1 MILKK
6 LMKLQKM
13 IVTNKDLSEFN
24 SLQIAVNTKYYIECK
39 TDSDIEE
46 AFKFLKKNKI
56 KFLILGEGTNVVF
69 TKPYD
74 GLIIKNSFKKE
85 KKINKNK
92 VKVSSGYNWDR
103 FVRFCIK
110 NSLYGLENLSGI
122 PGTVG
127 AGPIQNIGAY
137 GEEIS
142 DYIEYI
148 EVFNLKT
155 GNVEILNNMNC
166 NFDYRDSLFKKHKHL
181 FIKNVFFKLKEK
193 FIANNSY
200 QDLQDYRYKKASEL
214 RQRILR
220 IRNQKLENY
229 LTKPNVGSFFK
240 NPLINKKDLKKL
252 LSEEADLKFYK
263 HDALIKV
270 SAAWLI
276 ERCNLKG
283 MKFNKARVSKKH
295 SLVLINE
302 DKSPNSILKLKN
314 KVKTTVSKKYNIS
327 LEEEPT
333 II

>member
-1 MILKK
+1 
-6 LMKLQKM
+6 M

-24 SLQIAVNTKYYIECK
+24 SLQIAVNAKYYLECK
-39 TDSDIEE
+39 TDSEIEQ
-46 AFKFLKKNKI
+46 AFQFIKKNKI

-85 KKINKNK
+85 KKIYKNK

-122 PGTVG
+122 PGTIG

-142 DYIEYI
+142 DYIEHI

-181 FIKNVFFKLKEK
+181 FIKNVFFKLKEN

-200 QDLQDYRYKKASEL
+200 QDLQDYRFKKASEL
-214 RQRILR
+214 RKRVLR

-283 MKFNKARVSKKH
+283 MQFNKARVSKKH

-314 KVKTTVSKKYNIS
+314 KVKTTVSKKYNIR

>member
-1 MILKK
+1 
-6 LMKLQKM
+6 MKLQKM

-24 SLQIAVNTKYYIECK
+24 SLQIAVNAKYYLECK
-39 TDSDIEE
+39 TDSEIEQ
-46 AFKFLKKNKI
+46 AFQFIKKNKI

-127 AGPIQNIGAY
+127 AGPIQYIGAY

-142 DYIEYI
+142 DYIEHI

-181 FIKNVFFKLKEK
+181 FIKNVFFKLKEN

-200 QDLQDYRYKKASEL
+200 QDLQDYRFKKASEL
-214 RQRILR
+214 RKRVLR

-283 MKFNKARVSKKH
+283 MQFNKARVSKKH
-295 SLVLINE
+295 SLVFINE

-314 KVKTTVSKKYNIS
+314 KVKTTVSKKYNIR

>member
-1 MILKK
+1 
-6 LMKLQKM
+6 M

-24 SLQIAVNTKYYIECK
+24 SLQIAVNAKYYLDCK
-39 TDSDIEE
+39 TDSEIEQ
-46 AFKFLKKNKI
+46 AFQFIKKNKI

-85 KKINKNK
+85 KKIYKNK

-142 DYIEYI
+142 DYIEHI

-193 FIANNSY
+193 FVANNSY
-200 QDLQDYRYKKASEL
+200 QDLQDYRFKKASEL
-214 RQRILR
+214 RQRVLR

-283 MKFNKARVSKKH
+283 MQFNKARVSKKH

-314 KVKTTVSKKYNIS
+314 KVKTTVSKKYNIR

>member
-1 MILKK
+1 
-6 LMKLQKM
+6 M

-24 SLQIAVNTKYYIECK
+24 SLQIAVNAKYYIECK

-46 AFKFLKKNKI
+46 AFQFTKKNKI

-69 TKPYD
+69 TKPYK

-85 KKINKNK
+85 KKIYKNK
-92 VKVSSGYNWDR
+92 VKVSSGFNWDR
-103 FVRFCIK
+103 FVTFCIK

-142 DYIEYI
+142 DYIEHI

-155 GNVEILNNMNC
+155 GNIEILNNMNC

-200 QDLQDYRYKKASEL
+200 QDLQDYRFKKASEL
-214 RQRILR
+214 RKRILR

-252 LSEEADLKFYK
+252 LSDEVDLKFYK

-276 ERCNLKG
+276 ERCDLKG
-283 MKFNKARVSKKH
+283 MQLNKARVSRKH

-314 KVKTTVSKKYNIS
+314 KVKTTVSKKYNIR

>member
-1 MILKK
+1 
-6 LMKLQKM
+6 MKLQKM
-13 IVTNKDLSEFN
+13 IVTDKDLRKFN
-24 SLQIAVNTKYYIECK
+24 SLQIGVKAKYYIECK
-39 TDSDIEE
+39 TDHDLEV
-46 AFKFLKKNKI
+46 AFKFIKKNKS

-69 TKPYD
+69 TKPFA
-74 GLIIKNSFKKE
+74 GLIIKNAFKKE
-85 KKINKNK
+85 KKIFKNK

-103 FVRFCIK
+103 FVSFCIK

-142 DYIEYI
+142 DYVEHI
-148 EVFNLKT
+148 EVYNFKT
-155 GNVEILNNMNC
+155 GNLETLNNINC
-166 NFDYRDSLFKKHKHL
+166 NFDYRHSFFKKNKHL
-181 FIKNVFFKLKEK
+181 FIKNVFFRLKDE

-200 QDLQDYRYKKASEL
+200 EDLRFYEFKNASQL
-214 RQRILR
+214 RKRVLK
-220 IRNQKLENY
+220 IRNKKLENY
-229 LTKPNVGSFFK
+229 LRMPNVGSFFK
-240 NPLINKKDLKKL
+240 NPLIEKEDLKKL
-252 LSEEADLKFYK
+252 LSQEDNLKFYN
-263 HDALIKV
+263 HNSLIKV

-283 MKFNKARVSKKH
+283 MKYDKASVSTKH
-295 SLVLINE
+295 SLILINE

-314 KVKTTVSKKYNIS
+314 KIKKAVLNKYNIR

>member
-1 MILKK
+1 
-6 LMKLQKM
+6 M

-24 SLQIAVNTKYYIECK
+24 SLQISVKAKYYIECK

-46 AFKFLKKNKI
+46 AFQFTKKNKI

-69 TKPYD
+69 TKSYE

-85 KKINKNK
+85 KKIYKNK
-92 VKVSSGYNWDR
+92 VKVSSGFNWDR
-103 FVRFCIK
+103 FVTFCIK
-110 NSLYGLENLSGI
+110 NSFYGLENLSGI

-142 DYIEYI
+142 EYIEHI

-200 QDLQDYRYKKASEL
+200 QDLQDYRFKKASEL
-214 RQRILR
+214 RKRILR

-240 NPLINKKDLKKL
+240 NPLIKKKDLKKL
-252 LSEEADLKFYK
+252 LSEEVDLKFYK

-283 MKFNKARVSKKH
+283 MRLNKARVSRKH

-314 KVKTTVSKKYNIS
+314 KVKTTVSKKYNIR

>member
-1 MILKK
+1 
-6 LMKLQKM
+6 M

-24 SLQIAVNTKYYIECK
+24 SLQIAVNAKYYIECK

-46 AFKFLKKNKI
+46 AFQFTKKNKI

-69 TKPYD
+69 TKPYE

-85 KKINKNK
+85 KKIYKNK

-103 FVRFCIK
+103 FVTFCIK

-142 DYIEYI
+142 KYIEHI

-200 QDLQDYRYKKASEL
+200 QDLQDYRFKKASEL
-214 RQRILR
+214 RKRILR

-240 NPLINKKDLKKL
+240 NPLIKKKDLKKL
-252 LSEEADLKFYK
+252 LSEEVDLKFYK

-283 MKFNKARVSKKH
+283 IQLNKARVSRKH

-314 KVKTTVSKKYNIS
+314 KVKTTVSKKYNIR

>member
-1 MILKK
+1 
-6 LMKLQKM
+6 M
-13 IVTNKDLSEFN
+13 IVTNKDLSKIN
-24 SLQIAVNTKYYIECK
+24 SLQISVKAKYYIECK

-46 AFKFLKKNKI
+46 AFQFTKKNKI

-69 TKPYD
+69 TKPYE

-85 KKINKNK
+85 KKIYKNK

-103 FVRFCIK
+103 FVTFCIK

-142 DYIEYI
+142 DYIEHI

-166 NFDYRDSLFKKHKHL
+166 NFDYRDSLFKKYKHL

-200 QDLQDYRYKKASEL
+200 QDLQDYRFKKASEL
-214 RQRILR
+214 RKRILR

-252 LSEEADLKFYK
+252 LSEEVDLKFYK

-283 MKFNKARVSKKH
+283 MQLNKARVSRKH

-314 KVKTTVSKKYNIS
+314 KVKTTVSKKYNIR

>member
-1 MILKK
+1 
-6 LMKLQKM
+6 M

-24 SLQIAVNTKYYIECK
+24 SLQIAVNAKYYIECK

-46 AFKFLKKNKI
+46 AFQFTKKNKI

-69 TKPYD
+69 TKPYK

-85 KKINKNK
+85 KKIYKNK
-92 VKVSSGYNWDR
+92 VKVSSGFNWDR
-103 FVRFCIK
+103 FVTFCIK

-142 DYIEYI
+142 DYIEHI

-155 GNVEILNNMNC
+155 GNIEILNNMNC

-200 QDLQDYRYKKASEL
+200 QDLQDYRFKKASEL
-214 RQRILR
+214 RKRILR

-252 LSEEADLKFYK
+252 LSEEVDLKFYK

-283 MKFNKARVSKKH
+283 MQLNKARVSRKH

-314 KVKTTVSKKYNIS
+314 KVKTTVSKKYNIR

>member
-1 MILKK
+1 
-6 LMKLQKM
+6 M

-24 SLQIAVNTKYYIECK
+24 SLQIAVNAKYYIECK

-46 AFKFLKKNKI
+46 AFQFTKKNKI

-69 TKPYD
+69 TKPYE
-74 GLIIKNSFKKE
+74 GLVIKNSFKKE
-85 KKINKNK
+85 KKIYKNK

-103 FVRFCIK
+103 FVTFCIK

-137 GEEIS
+137 GKEIS
-142 DYIEYI
+142 DYIEHI

-200 QDLQDYRYKKASEL
+200 QDLQDYRFKKASEL
-214 RQRILR
+214 RKRILR

-252 LSEEADLKFYK
+252 LSEEVDLKFYK

-283 MKFNKARVSKKH
+283 MQLNKARVSRKH

-314 KVKTTVSKKYNIS
+314 KVKSTVSKKYNIR

>member
-1 MILKK
+1 
-6 LMKLQKM
+6 M
-13 IVTNKDLSEFN
+13 IVTNKDLSKFN
-24 SLQIAVNTKYYIECK
+24 SLQIAVNAKYYIECK

-46 AFKFLKKNKI
+46 AFHFVKKNKI

-69 TKPYD
+69 TKPFK

-85 KKINKNK
+85 KKIYKNK

-142 DYIEYI
+142 DYIEHI

-181 FIKNVFFKLKEK
+181 FIKNVFFKLKEN

-200 QDLQDYRYKKASEL
+200 QDLQDYRFKKASEL
-214 RQRILR
+214 RKRVLR

-283 MKFNKARVSKKH
+283 MQFNKARVSKKH

-314 KVKTTVSKKYNIS
+314 KVKTTVSKKYNIR

>member
-1 MILKK
+1 
-6 LMKLQKM
+6 M
-13 IVTNKDLSEFN
+13 IVTNKDLSKIN
-24 SLQIAVNTKYYIECK
+24 SLQISVKAKYYIECK

-46 AFKFLKKNKI
+46 AFQFTKKNKI

-69 TKPYD
+69 TKPYE

-85 KKINKNK
+85 KKIYKNK

-103 FVRFCIK
+103 FVTFCIK

-142 DYIEYI
+142 DYIEHI

-166 NFDYRDSLFKKHKHL
+166 NFDYRDSLFKKYKHL

-200 QDLQDYRYKKASEL
+200 QDLQVYKFKKASEL
-214 RQRILR
+214 RNRILK

-240 NPLINKKDLKKL
+240 NPLIKKKDLKKL
-252 LSEEADLKFYK
+252 LSEEPDLKFYK
-263 HDALIKV
+263 HNALIKV

-276 ERCNLKG
+276 ERSNLKG
-283 MKFNKARVSKKH
+283 LQFNKARVSKKH
-295 SLVLINE
+295 SLVLING

-314 KVKTTVSKKYNIS
+314 KIKTTVLNKYNIR

-333 II
+333 IVYD

>member
-1 MILKK
+1 
-6 LMKLQKM
+6 M

-24 SLQIAVNTKYYIECK
+24 SLQIAVNAKYYLECK
-39 TDSDIEE
+39 TDSEIEQ
-46 AFKFLKKNKI
+46 AFQFIKKNKI

-85 KKINKNK
+85 KKIYKNK

-142 DYIEYI
+142 DYIEHI

-181 FIKNVFFKLKEK
+181 FIKNVFFKLKEN

-200 QDLQDYRYKKASEL
+200 QDLQDYSFKKASEL
-214 RQRILR
+214 RKRVLR

-263 HDALIKV
+263 HNALIKV

-283 MKFNKARVSKKH
+283 MQFNKARVSKKH

-314 KVKTTVSKKYNIS
+314 KVKTTVSKKYNIR

>member
-1 MILKK
+1 
-6 LMKLQKM
+6 M

-24 SLQIAVNTKYYIECK
+24 SLQIAVNAKYYLECK
-39 TDSDIEE
+39 TDSEIEQ
-46 AFKFLKKNKI
+46 AFQFIKKNKI

-69 TKPYD
+69 TKPYE

-85 KKINKNK
+85 KKIYKNK

-142 DYIEYI
+142 DYIEHI

-181 FIKNVFFKLKEK
+181 FIKNVFFKLKEN

-200 QDLQDYRYKKASEL
+200 QDLQDYRFKKASEL
-214 RQRILR
+214 RKRVLR

-252 LSEEADLKFYK
+252 LSDEADLKFYK

-283 MKFNKARVSKKH
+283 MQFNKARVSKKH

-314 KVKTTVSKKYNIS
+314 KVKTTVSKKYNIR

>member
-1 MILKK
+1 
-6 LMKLQKM
+6 M

-24 SLQIAVNTKYYIECK
+24 SLQIAVNAKYYLECK
-39 TDSDIEE
+39 TDSEIEQ
-46 AFKFLKKNKI
+46 AFQFIKKNKI

-142 DYIEYI
+142 DYIEHI

-200 QDLQDYRYKKASEL
+200 QDLQDYRFKKASEL
-214 RQRILR
+214 RQRVLR

-283 MKFNKARVSKKH
+283 MQFNKARVSKKH

-314 KVKTTVSKKYNIS
+314 KVKTTVSKKYNIR

>member
-1 MILKK
+1 
-6 LMKLQKM
+6 MKLQKM

-24 SLQIAVNTKYYIECK
+24 SLQIAVNAKYYIECK
-39 TDSDIEE
+39 TDSDIDE
-46 AFKFLKKNKI
+46 AFQFIKKNKI

-142 DYIEYI
+142 DYIEHI

-181 FIKNVFFKLKEK
+181 FIKNVFFKLKEN

-200 QDLQDYRYKKASEL
+200 QDLQDYRFKKASEL
-214 RQRILR
+214 RQRVLR

-283 MKFNKARVSKKH
+283 MQFNKARVSKKH

-314 KVKTTVSKKYNIS
+314 KVKTTVSKKYNIR

>member
-1 MILKK
+1 
-6 LMKLQKM
+6 M

-24 SLQIAVNTKYYIECK
+24 SLQIAVNAKYYIECK

-46 AFKFLKKNKI
+46 AFQFTKKNKI

-142 DYIEYI
+142 KYIEHI

-200 QDLQDYRYKKASEL
+200 QDLQDYRFKKASEL
-214 RQRILR
+214 RKRILR

-240 NPLINKKDLKKL
+240 NPLIKKKDLKKL
-252 LSEEADLKFYK
+252 LSEEVDLKFYK

-283 MKFNKARVSKKH
+283 MQLNKARVSKKH

-314 KVKTTVSKKYNIS
+314 KVKTTVSKKYNIR

>member
-1 MILKK
+1 
-6 LMKLQKM
+6 M
-13 IVTNKDLSEFN
+13 IVTNKDLSKIN
-24 SLQIAVNTKYYIECK
+24 SLQIAVNAKYYIECK

-46 AFKFLKKNKI
+46 AFQFTKKNKI

-69 TKPYD
+69 TKPYE

-85 KKINKNK
+85 KKIYKNK

-103 FVRFCIK
+103 FVTFCIK

-142 DYIEYI
+142 KYIEHI

-166 NFDYRDSLFKKHKHL
+166 NFDYRDSLFKKYKHL

-200 QDLQDYRYKKASEL
+200 QDLQDYRFKKASEL
-214 RQRILR
+214 RKRILR

-240 NPLINKKDLKKL
+240 NPLIKKKDLKKL
-252 LSEEADLKFYK
+252 LSEEVDLKFYK

-283 MKFNKARVSKKH
+283 MQLNKARVSKKH

-314 KVKTTVSKKYNIS
+314 KVKTTVSKKYNIR

>member
-1 MILKK
+1 
-6 LMKLQKM
+6 M

-24 SLQIAVNTKYYIECK
+24 SLQIAVNAKYYIECK

-46 AFKFLKKNKI
+46 AFQFIKKNKI

-69 TKPYD
+69 TKPYE

-85 KKINKNK
+85 KKIYKNK

-103 FVRFCIK
+103 FVTFCIK

-142 DYIEYI
+142 DYIEHI

-200 QDLQDYRYKKASEL
+200 QDLQDYRFKKASEL
-214 RQRILR
+214 RKRVLR

-283 MKFNKARVSKKH
+283 MQFNKARVSKKH

-314 KVKTTVSKKYNIS
+314 KVKTTVSKKYNIR

>member
-1 MILKK
+1 
-6 LMKLQKM
+6 MKLQKM

-24 SLQIAVNTKYYIECK
+24 SLQIAVNAKYYLECK
-39 TDSDIEE
+39 TDSEIEQ
-46 AFKFLKKNKI
+46 AFQFIKKNKI

-92 VKVSSGYNWDR
+92 VKISSGYNWDR

-122 PGTVG
+122 PGSVG

-142 DYIEYI
+142 DYIEHI

-181 FIKNVFFKLKEK
+181 FIKNVFFKLKEN

-200 QDLQDYRYKKASEL
+200 QDLQDYRFKKASEL
-214 RQRILR
+214 RKRVLR

-252 LSEEADLKFYK
+252 LSQEADLKFYK

-283 MKFNKARVSKKH
+283 MQFNKARVSKKH

-314 KVKTTVSKKYNIS
+314 KVKTTVSKKYNIR

>member
-1 MILKK
+1 
-6 LMKLQKM
+6 MKLQKM

-24 SLQIAVNTKYYIECK
+24 SLKIAVKAKYFIECK
-39 TDSDIEE
+39 TDHDLEV
-46 AFKFLKKNKI
+46 AFQFIKKNKI

-69 TKPYD
+69 TKPFA
-74 GLIIKNSFKKE
+74 GLIIKNVFKKE
-85 KKINKNK
+85 KKIYKNK

-103 FVRFCIK
+103 FVSFCIK

-142 DYIEYI
+142 NYIEHI
-148 EVFNLKT
+148 EVYNFKT
-155 GNVEILNNMNC
+155 GNLETLNNMNC
-166 NFDYRDSLFKKHKHL
+166 NFNYRHSFFKKNKHL
-181 FIKNVFFKLKEK
+181 FIKNIFFKLKDK
-193 FIANNSY
+193 FYANNSY
-200 QDLQDYRYKKASEL
+200 QDLQIYKFKNASQL
-214 RQRILR
+214 RKRVLK
-220 IRNQKLENY
+220 IRNKKLENY
-229 LTKPNVGSFFK
+229 LKMPNVGSFFK
-240 NPLINKKDLKKL
+240 NPLINEKDLKKL
-252 LSEEADLKFYK
+252 LSQEDNLKFYNHK
-263 HDALIKV
+263 SLIKV

-283 MKFNKARVSKKH
+283 MQYDKARVSTRH

-302 DKSPNSILKLKN
+302 DKSPDSILNLK
-314 KVKTTVSKKYNIS
+314 SKIKNAVFNKYNIR

>member
-1 MILKK
+1 MKPRKK
-6 LMKLQKM
+6 
-13 IVTNKDLSEFN
+13 IVTNKNLSELN
-24 SLQIAVNTKYYIECK
+24 SLQIAVNAKYYIECK

-46 AFKFLKKNKI
+46 AFQFIKKNKI

-69 TKPYD
+69 TKPFE
-74 GLIIKNSFKKE
+74 GLIIKNLFKKE
-85 KKINKNK
+85 KRIYKNK
-92 VKVSSGYNWDR
+92 VKISSGYNWDR
-103 FVRFCIK
+103 FVTFCIK

-142 DYIEYI
+142 NYIEHI
-148 EVFNLKT
+148 EVFNFKT

-166 NFDYRDSLFKKHKHL
+166 NFDYRDSLFKKHKYL
-181 FIKNVFFKLKEK
+181 FIKNVFFKLKDK

-200 QDLQDYRYKKASEL
+200 QDLQVYRFKKASEL
-214 RQRILR
+214 RKSILK
-220 IRNQKLENY
+220 IRNKKLENY
-229 LTKPNVGSFFK
+229 LKKPNVGSFFK
-240 NPLINKKDLKKL
+240 NPLIKKKELKKL

-263 HDALIKV
+263 HNSLIKI

-276 ERCNLKG
+276 EKCNLKG
-283 MKFNKARVSKKH
+283 IQFNKARVSNKH

-314 KVKTTVSKKYNIS
+314 KVKTIVSNKYNIK

>member
-1 MILKK
+1 
-6 LMKLQKM
+6 M

-24 SLQIAVNTKYYIECK
+24 SLQIAVNAKYFIECK

-46 AFKFLKKNKI
+46 AFQFTKKNKI

-69 TKPYD
+69 TKSYE

-85 KKINKNK
+85 KKIYKNK
-92 VKVSSGYNWDR
+92 VKVSSGFNWDR
-103 FVRFCIK
+103 FVTFCIK

-142 DYIEYI
+142 DYIEHI
-148 EVFNLKT
+148 EAFNFKT

-200 QDLQDYRYKKASEL
+200 QDLQDYRFKKASEL
-214 RQRILR
+214 RKRILR
-220 IRNQKLENY
+220 IRNQKLESY

-240 NPLINKKDLKKL
+240 NPLIKKKDLKKT
-252 LSEEADLKFYK
+252 SFRR
-263 HDALIKV
+263 
-270 SAAWLI
+270 S
-276 ERCNLKG
+276 
-283 MKFNKARVSKKH
+283 
-295 SLVLINE
+295 
-302 DKSPNSILKLKN
+302 
-314 KVKTTVSKKYNIS
+314 
-327 LEEEPT
+327 
-333 II
+333 

>member
-1 MILKK
+1 
-6 LMKLQKM
+6 M
-13 IVTNKDLSEFN
+13 IVTNKDLSKFN
-24 SLQIAVNTKYYIECK
+24 SLQIAVKAKYYTECK
-39 TDSDIEE
+39 TDSDIQE
-46 AFKFLKKNKI
+46 AFQFVKKKRI

-69 TKPYD
+69 TKSFD
-74 GLIIKNSFKKE
+74 GLIIKNSFKKD
-85 KKINKNK
+85 KKIYKNK
-92 VKVSSGYNWDR
+92 VKISSGYNWDR
-103 FVRFCIK
+103 FVIFCIK

-127 AGPIQNIGAY
+127 AGLIQNIGAY

-142 DYIEYI
+142 NYIEHI
-148 EVFNLKT
+148 EVFNFKT
-155 GNVEILNNMNC
+155 GNLEILNNINC
-166 NFDYRDSLFKKHKHL
+166 NFDYRNSLFKKSKHL
-181 FIKNVFFKLKEK
+181 FIKNVFFKLKNK

-200 QDLQDYRYKKASEL
+200 QDLQVYRFRKASEL
-214 RQRILR
+214 RKRVLK

-240 NPLINKKDLKKL
+240 NPLIKKKDLKKL
-252 LSEEADLKFYK
+252 LSEEVDLKFYK

-283 MKFNKARVSKKH
+283 MQLNKARVSKKH

-314 KVKTTVSKKYNIS
+314 KVKTTVSKKYNIR

>member
-1 MILKK
+1 
-6 LMKLQKM
+6 M

-24 SLQIAVNTKYYIECK
+24 SLQIAVNAKYYIECK

-46 AFKFLKKNKI
+46 AFQFIKKNKI

-85 KKINKNK
+85 KKIYKNK

-142 DYIEYI
+142 DYIEHI
-148 EVFNLKT
+148 EVFNLET

-181 FIKNVFFKLKEK
+181 FVKNIFFKLKEK

-200 QDLQDYRYKKASEL
+200 QDLQDYRFKKASEL
-214 RQRILR
+214 RQRVLR

-229 LTKPNVGSFFK
+229 LTRPNVGSFFK

-283 MKFNKARVSKKH
+283 MQFNKARVSKKH
-295 SLVLINE
+295 SLVFINE

-314 KVKTTVSKKYNIS
+314 KVKTTVSKKYNIR

>member
-1 MILKK
+1 
-6 LMKLQKM
+6 M

-24 SLQIAVNTKYYIECK
+24 SLQIAVNAKYYIECK

-46 AFKFLKKNKI
+46 AFQFTKKNKI

-69 TKPYD
+69 TKPYE

-85 KKINKNK
+85 KKIYKNK

-103 FVRFCIK
+103 FVTFCIK

-142 DYIEYI
+142 KYIEHI

-166 NFDYRDSLFKKHKHL
+166 NFDYRDSLFKKYKHL

-200 QDLQDYRYKKASEL
+200 QDLQDYRFKKASEL
-214 RQRILR
+214 RKRILR
-220 IRNQKLENY
+220 IRNHKLENY

-240 NPLINKKDLKKL
+240 NPLINK
-252 LSEEADLKFYK
+252 
-263 HDALIKV
+263 
-270 SAAWLI
+270 
-276 ERCNLKG
+276 ER
-283 MKFNKARVSKKH
+283 S
-295 SLVLINE
+295 
-302 DKSPNSILKLKN
+302 
-314 KVKTTVSKKYNIS
+314 
-327 LEEEPT
+327 
-333 II
+333 

>member
-1 MILKK
+1 
-6 LMKLQKM
+6 M

-24 SLQIAVNTKYYIECK
+24 SLQIAVNAKYYIECK

-46 AFKFLKKNKI
+46 AFQFTKKNKI

-69 TKPYD
+69 TKPYE

-85 KKINKNK
+85 KKIYKNK

-103 FVRFCIK
+103 FVTFCIK

-142 DYIEYI
+142 DYIEHI

-200 QDLQDYRYKKASEL
+200 QDLQDYRFKKASEL
-214 RQRILR
+214 RKRILR

-252 LSEEADLKFYK
+252 LSEEVDLKFYK

-283 MKFNKARVSKKH
+283 MQLNKARVSKKH

-314 KVKTTVSKKYNIS
+314 KVKTTVSKKYNIR

>member
-1 MILKK
+1 
-6 LMKLQKM
+6 MKLQKM

-24 SLQIAVNTKYYIECK
+24 SLQIAVNAKYYLECK
-39 TDSDIEE
+39 TDSEIEQ
-46 AFKFLKKNKI
+46 AYQFIKKNKI

-92 VKVSSGYNWDR
+92 VKVSSGHNWDR

-142 DYIEYI
+142 DYIEHI

-181 FIKNVFFKLKEK
+181 FIKNVFFKLKEN

-200 QDLQDYRYKKASEL
+200 QDLQDYRFKKASEL
-214 RQRILR
+214 RKRVLR

-263 HDALIKV
+263 HNALIKV

-283 MKFNKARVSKKH
+283 MQFNKARVSKKH

-314 KVKTTVSKKYNIS
+314 KVKTTVSKKYNIR

>member
-1 MILKK
+1 
-6 LMKLQKM
+6 M
-13 IVTNKDLSEFN
+13 IVTNKDLSKIN
-24 SLQIAVNTKYYIECK
+24 SLQISVKAKYYIECK

-46 AFKFLKKNKI
+46 AFQFTKKNKI

-69 TKPYD
+69 TKPYE

-85 KKINKNK
+85 KKIYKNK
-92 VKVSSGYNWDR
+92 VKVSSGFNWDR
-103 FVRFCIK
+103 FVTFCIK

-142 DYIEYI
+142 DYIEHI

-200 QDLQDYRYKKASEL
+200 QDLQDYRFKKASEL
-214 RQRILR
+214 RKRILR

-229 LTKPNVGSFFK
+229 LTRPNVGSFFK

-252 LSEEADLKFYK
+252 LSEEVDLKFYK

-276 ERCNLKG
+276 EKCNLKG
-283 MKFNKARVSKKH
+283 MQLNKARVSRKH

-314 KVKTTVSKKYNIS
+314 KVKTTVSKKYNIR

>member
-1 MILKK
+1 
-6 LMKLQKM
+6 M

-24 SLQIAVNTKYYIECK
+24 SLQIAVNAKYYIECK

-46 AFKFLKKNKI
+46 AFQFTKKNKI

-69 TKPYD
+69 TKPYK

-85 KKINKNK
+85 KKIYKNK
-92 VKVSSGYNWDR
+92 VKVSSGFNWDR
-103 FVRFCIK
+103 FVTFCIK

-142 DYIEYI
+142 DYIEHI

-200 QDLQDYRYKKASEL
+200 QDLQDYRFKKASEL
-214 RQRILR
+214 RKRILR

-252 LSEEADLKFYK
+252 LSDEVDLKFYK

-283 MKFNKARVSKKH
+283 MQLNKARVSRKH

-314 KVKTTVSKKYNIS
+314 KVKTTVSKKYNIR

>member
-1 MILKK
+1 
-6 LMKLQKM
+6 MKLQKM

-24 SLQIAVNTKYYIECK
+24 SLQIAVNAKYYLECK
-39 TDSDIEE
+39 TDSEIEQ
-46 AFKFLKKNKI
+46 AFQFIKKNKI

-85 KKINKNK
+85 KKIYKNK

-110 NSLYGLENLSGI
+110 NYLYGLENLSGI

-142 DYIEYI
+142 DYIEHI

-200 QDLQDYRYKKASEL
+200 QDLQDYRFKKASEL
-214 RQRILR
+214 RQRVLR

-240 NPLINKKDLKKL
+240 NPLIKKKDLKKL

-283 MKFNKARVSKKH
+283 MQFNKARVSKKH

-314 KVKTTVSKKYNIS
+314 KVKTTVSKKYNIR

>member
-1 MILKK
+1 
-6 LMKLQKM
+6 MKLQKM

-24 SLQIAVNTKYYIECK
+24 SLQIAVNAKYYIECK

-46 AFKFLKKNKI
+46 AFKFIKKNKI

-69 TKPYD
+69 TKPFK

-85 KKINKNK
+85 KKIYKNK

-142 DYIEYI
+142 DYIEHI

-181 FIKNVFFKLKEK
+181 FIKNVFFKLKEN

-200 QDLQDYRYKKASEL
+200 QDLQDYRFKKASEL
-214 RQRILR
+214 RKRVLW

-283 MKFNKARVSKKH
+283 MQFNKARVSKKH

-314 KVKTTVSKKYNIS
+314 KVKTTVSKKYNIR

>member
-1 MILKK
+1 
-6 LMKLQKM
+6 MKLQKM

-24 SLQIAVNTKYYIECK
+24 SLQIAVNAKYYIECK

-46 AFKFLKKNKI
+46 AFQFTKKNKI

-69 TKPYD
+69 TKPYE

-85 KKINKNK
+85 KKIYKNK
-92 VKVSSGYNWDR
+92 VKVSSGFNWDR
-103 FVRFCIK
+103 FVTFCIK

-142 DYIEYI
+142 DYIEHI

-200 QDLQDYRYKKASEL
+200 QDLQDYRFKKASEL
-214 RQRILR
+214 RKRILI

-252 LSEEADLKFYK
+252 LSKEVDLKFYK
-263 HDALIKV
+263 HNSLIKV

-283 MKFNKARVSKKH
+283 MQFNKARVSKKH

-314 KVKTTVSKKYNIS
+314 KIKTTVLNKYNIR